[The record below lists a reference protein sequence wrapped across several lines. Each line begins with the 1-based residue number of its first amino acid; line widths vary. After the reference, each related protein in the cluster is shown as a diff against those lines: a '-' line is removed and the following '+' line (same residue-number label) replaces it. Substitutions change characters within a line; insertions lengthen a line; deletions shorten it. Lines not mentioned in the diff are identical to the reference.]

1 MELNLEPHEQKLVET
16 ARRFTREMV
25 VPNAAAWEFER
36 KVPIETIRAAAVA
49 GLLGLLVPKEHGGQG
64 LSYTGVSRVMEELAS
79 GCMFFSFSLIVH
91 NNLSDNIVRNGTTE
105 HIKKY
110 IPGLILGEQIG
121 AFCLTEP
128 EAGSDAAA
136 ITTEAKEIH
145 GEWVLNGHKAWITNG
160 AVANLFSVYAQT
172 DPSLGWRGIVCILV
186 EDNAPGLQR
195 GDVYKMLCGHA
206 MGTSELIL
214 KDCTVPNENL
224 LIGHGEAFKA
234 AMRGITIARANVG
247 ALCCGMMR
255 ASLECAVDYALKRQV
270 FGRPVADFQG
280 VQWQL
285 ADVATNLEAAR
296 ALTYQATL
304 AIDKGEDATIKAS
317 HAKKFATRA
326 ALTDIGSCMQAMGA
340 EGFRA
345 DYALGRHMAGAK
357 MAQYLD
363 GTTEIQ
369 NVVISRA
376 LFKTGGEYF
385 HREDIN

>member
-1 MELNLEPHEQKLVET
+1 
-16 ARRFTREMV
+16 
-25 VPNAAAWEFER
+25 
-36 KVPIETIRAAAVA
+36 
-49 GLLGLLVPKEHGGQG
+49 
-64 LSYTGVSRVMEELAS
+64 
-79 GCMFFSFSLIVH
+79 
-91 NNLSDNIVRNGTTE
+91 
-105 HIKKY
+105 
-110 IPGLILGEQIG
+110 
-121 AFCLTEP
+121 
-128 EAGSDAAA
+128 
-136 ITTEAKEIH
+136 
-145 GEWVLNGHKAWITNG
+145 
-160 AVANLFSVYAQT
+160 
-172 DPSLGWRGIVCILV
+172 
-186 EDNAPGLQR
+186 
-195 GDVYKMLCGHA
+195 
-206 MGTSELIL
+206 MGTAELIL
-214 KDCTVPNENL
+214 KD
-224 LIGHGEAFKA
+224 
-234 AMRGITIARANVG
+234 
-247 ALCCGMMR
+247 CGMMR

-326 ALTDIGSCMQAMGA
+326 ALTDISSCMQAMGA

-385 HREDIN
+385 HREDRK